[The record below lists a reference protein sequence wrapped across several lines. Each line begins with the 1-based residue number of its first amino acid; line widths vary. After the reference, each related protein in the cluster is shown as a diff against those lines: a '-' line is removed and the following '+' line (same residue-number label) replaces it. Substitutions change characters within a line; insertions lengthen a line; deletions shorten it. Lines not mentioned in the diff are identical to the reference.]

1 MNSDQFMIIVL
12 ISICVQGCAGAAGAG
27 QGQAQDREKE
37 SCFKNAND
45 VYKKLAA
52 VRPSQVETQI
62 SFFLVLKI
70 LKDRKHI
77 TRNLF

>member
-1 MNSDQFMIIVL
+1 MNSDQVMIIVL
-12 ISICVQGCAGAAGAG
+12 IFICVQGCAGAAGAG

-37 SCFKNAND
+37 SRFKNAND
-45 VYKKLAA
+45 VYKKLAV

-70 LKDRKHI
+70 LKDRKQI